1 MPTFGEKL
9 RQLRTQRGLTL
20 RALARELGYSN
31 AHAYINDFENGKRRP
46 TLDFVVKIGQY
57 FNVPTDH
64 LIRDDIDL
72 NLNDADNTP
81 IQ

>member
-1 MPTFGEKL
+1 MICKTCQVRPRTAFGFLMPLRAAPDRFGDG
-9 RQLRTQRGLTL
+9 QLRKDC
-20 RALARELGYSN
+20 
-31 AHAYINDFENGKRRP
+31 YINDFENGKRRP

-72 NLNDADNTP
+72 NLDETV
-81 IQ
+81 